1 MFRNIT
7 IISTYAPT
15 NDKDDQEKEIFY
27 GRLEETCNKTPKHD
41 TVIIMG
47 DFNAKLGNNEY
58 PQ

>member
-1 MFRNIT
+1 M
-7 IISTYAPT
+7 SVYAPT